1 MAQRFVTAQRLR
13 TRALRLAG
21 SLFAPRY
28 RTAAWRVVSLSQT
41 WVWSGAKDLVEARG
55 SDSGA
60 LERLLSVICGGV
72 RSARF
77 ESKS

>member
-21 SLFAPRY
+21 SLFAP
-28 RTAAWRVVSLSQT
+28 TALRVEGRLSQT
-41 WVWSGAKDLVEARG
+41 LVWSGAKDLVEARG

-72 RSARF
+72 RSSRF
-77 ESKS
+77 ER